1 MNFSPDP
8 VNIVNIIL
16 CTIIIIMGFIAYSKK
31 KNAVPM
37 LIAIAFLLF
46 DIAHIIVL
54 LGMHD
59 SLEITLIVIRTAGYL
74 IVIDAMYHSLKLAAR

>member
-1 MNFSPDP
+1 MNLSPDP

-16 CTIIIIMGFIAYSKK
+16 CTIILIMGFVAYSRKK
-31 KNAVPM
+31 SAVPM

-46 DIAHIIVL
+46 NIAHIIVL

-74 IVIDAMYHSLKLAAR
+74 IVIDAMYHSLKHAGR

>member
-16 CTIIIIMGFIAYSKK
+16 CTIIIIMGFVAYSKK

>member
-1 MNFSPDP
+1 MNFTPDP
-8 VNIVNIIL
+8 VNIVNIVL
-16 CTIIIIMGFIAYSKK
+16 CTAIVIMGFVAYSKK

-46 DIAHIIVL
+46 DIAHL
-54 LGMHD
+54 LVMLGLHD

-74 IVIDAMYHSLKLAAR
+74 IVIDAMYHSLKQAIR